1 MLSDGA
7 GLPTSISSS
16 SPSVKLLPKPR
27 LPFAIAYSKP
37 FKSHLAA
44 ACCHVATS
52 PCPRLDFT
60 LNLRTLPRGNIHRSA
75 NKISPYLTNPIS
87 QNMSLIIVF

>member
-27 LPFAIAYSKP
+27 LPFAIAYSNPFRSHFVGCLLPRGNKP
-37 FKSHLAA
+37 Y
-44 ACCHVATS
+44 
-52 PCPRLDFT
+52 PRLDFT
-60 LNLRTLPRGNIHRSA
+60 LILGTLPRGNIPHSA
-75 NKISPYLTNPIS
+75 NKISPYRTNRIS
-87 QNMSLIIVF
+87 QKMALVIVF